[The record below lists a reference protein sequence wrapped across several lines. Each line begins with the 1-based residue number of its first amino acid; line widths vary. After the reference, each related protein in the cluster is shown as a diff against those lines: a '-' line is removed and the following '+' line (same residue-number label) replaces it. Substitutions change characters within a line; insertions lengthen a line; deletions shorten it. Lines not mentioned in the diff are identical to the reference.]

1 MCKEAF
7 ALKYGDILRKNS
19 KLVIPESERVN
30 YLNFLFHILGL
41 PNKEMSAMAL
51 GLAHRFG
58 FFVIEFSISISMSAF
73 FIEKPVVLFFF
84 SFTLLNKVLLSDIAC
99 LVIS

>member
-58 FFVIEFSISISMSAF
+58 FFLIEFSILKSMSAF
-73 FIEKPVVLFFF
+73 FFLLKNQSSFF
-84 SFTLLNKVLLSDIAC
+84 FTLLNKVLLSDIAC

>member
-58 FFVIEFSISISMSAF
+58 FFLIEFSILKSMSAF
-73 FIEKPVVLFFF
+73 FFYWKTSRPFFLLFLTKFCY
-84 SFTLLNKVLLSDIAC
+84 LI
-99 LVIS
+99 

>member
-51 GLAHRFG
+51 GLAHRFV
-58 FFVIEFSISISMSAF
+58 FFNWILHFNIHVCR
-73 FIEKPVVLFFF
+73 FFF
-84 SFTLLNKVLLSDIAC
+84 FF
-99 LVIS
+99 